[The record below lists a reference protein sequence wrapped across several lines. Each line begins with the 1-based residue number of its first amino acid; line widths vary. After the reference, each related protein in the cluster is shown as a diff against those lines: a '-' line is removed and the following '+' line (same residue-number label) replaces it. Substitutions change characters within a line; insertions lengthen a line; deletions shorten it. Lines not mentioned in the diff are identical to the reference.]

1 MLSNRTLTPL
11 TFRLKVKPPFVLVDL
26 GHSMTEQKARVLETD
41 YHTLIPAHNIM
52 VSEFAFKFLF
62 KAVFID

>member
-1 MLSNRTLTPL
+1 
-11 TFRLKVKPPFVLVDL
+11 
-26 GHSMTEQKARVLETD
+26 MTEQKARVLETD

-52 VSEFAFKFLF
+52 VSESALKFLF